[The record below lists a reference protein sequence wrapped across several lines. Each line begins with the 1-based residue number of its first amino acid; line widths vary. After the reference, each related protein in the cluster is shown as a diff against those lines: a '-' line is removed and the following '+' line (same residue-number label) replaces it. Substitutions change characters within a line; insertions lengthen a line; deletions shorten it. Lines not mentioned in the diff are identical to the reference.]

1 MESLDILGCGS
12 EDVYLPDHD
21 ELCAIQAG
29 QLLNMGC
36 LEYETSAYACAFFKN
51 QKVYY
56 YISGHDES
64 IRSFCQEMCLQGI
77 YHTPIRYFGERFD
90 LLDLTKE
97 ETDRKFRL
105 ETAYKIKKDYPQQLF
120 QAVYELTMQ
129 PSLNKGYEVLQ
140 AAAERLENC
149 FDPHQIDLFENLLL
163 MLLKGRLINIQS
175 YRIMLEWVKKEYRKM
190 AIEPLKNGLYQR
202 QYAGFVYED
211 KLGRRGHFADATL
224 YNAEK
229 KQEFYKNKGY
239 LVTPIL
245 KITYYAD
252 SYINPLENRTVF
264 LSELDKYL
272 NDDYLRFMR
281 IFAQMGSTINTALY
295 NEWAEKIALSGV
307 KEAMEAFRTFGIDC
321 HVFE

>member
-1 MESLDILGCGS
+1 MKRLRMRVLFLKIKRCIIIFLDMMK
-12 EDVYLPDHD
+12 V
-21 ELCAIQAG
+21 
-29 QLLNMGC
+29 
-36 LEYETSAYACAFFKN
+36 LEASAKKCVCKA
-51 QKVYY
+51 
-56 YISGHDES
+56 
-64 IRSFCQEMCLQGI
+64 

-105 ETAYKIKKDYPQQLF
+105 ETAYKMKKDYPQQLF
-120 QAVYELTMQ
+120 QAVYELTIQ

-190 AIEPLKNGLYQR
+190 AIEPLKNGCYSGSMLDLSMRISWAEEDILPMRRFIMQR
-202 QYAGFVYED
+202 
-211 KLGRRGHFADATL
+211 
-224 YNAEK
+224 
-229 KQEFYKNKGY
+229 KNRNFIKTRDIW
-239 LVTPIL
+239 LRPFL

-281 IFAQMGSTINTALY
+281 IFAQMGSTINAGLY